1 MSITFG
7 SITSGVG
14 SAVQTT
20 ETGLQSQLN
29 QISQE
34 SDPTPEELMQ
44 VQVGIQQWTLMVQ
57 VESTVDKELGDA
69 LKGVIQ
75 KAD

>member
-7 SITSGVG
+7 SISSTVG
-14 SAVQTT
+14 QAVQTD
-20 ETGLQSQLN
+20 EGGLQSELTKV
-29 QISQE
+29 SQE
-34 SDPTPEELMQ
+34 SDPTPDELMQ
-44 VQVGIQQWTLMVQ
+44 IQVGIQQWTLMVQ